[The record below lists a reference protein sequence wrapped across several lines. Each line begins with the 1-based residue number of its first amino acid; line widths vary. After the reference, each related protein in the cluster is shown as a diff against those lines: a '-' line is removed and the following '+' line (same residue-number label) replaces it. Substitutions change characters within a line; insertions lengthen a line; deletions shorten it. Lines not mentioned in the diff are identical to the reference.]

1 MTSTPTDNSDSPDQ
15 SKPRQQRRG
24 LDARQ
29 KGFYWHRTEIVRQYA
44 PLIGLDGIGLLD
56 SYSVWT
62 DNREGS
68 ETQGAAFPGLEDE
81 EVFYGIDRDHLAV
94 LNRLLEACGLIA
106 ISIVKARIQVARERN
121 NQKEVYWQPVN
132 KQTYTIVH
140 KDDYTLTTETVIRV
154 VQLAFQDPM
163 VYRVIRHIFL
173 PTFKPIERAREGDT
187 KNPWYLILPQVREMS
202 QWRILARRAAAE
214 KAQGR
219 ARVMKGFAT
228 RQATSADETG
238 TGSAS
243 ADETAQVHQPLPMGP
258 A

>member
-1 MTSTPTDNSDSPDQ
+1 
-15 SKPRQQRRG
+15 
-24 LDARQ
+24 
-29 KGFYWHRTEIVRQYA
+29 
-44 PLIGLDGIGLLD
+44 LD

-163 VYRVIRHIFL
+163 VYRAIRHIFL

-228 RQATSADETG
+228 RQATYADETG
-238 TGSAS
+238 TGSPAS
-243 ADETAQVHQPLPMGP
+243 ADETGGGSLTSADETGVGSPTSADETGSKQYQITEIVPSTSTTTATTTSLRRAYQGWN
-258 A
+258 ATRISCR

>member
-1 MTSTPTDNSDSPDQ
+1 MTSTPTDNTDSPDQ

-106 ISIVKARIQVARERN
+106 ISIVKARIQVAR
-121 NQKEVYWQPVN
+121 
-132 KQTYTIVH
+132 
-140 KDDYTLTTETVIRV
+140 
-154 VQLAFQDPM
+154 
-163 VYRVIRHIFL
+163 
-173 PTFKPIERAREGDT
+173 
-187 KNPWYLILPQVREMS
+187 
-202 QWRILARRAAAE
+202 
-214 KAQGR
+214 
-219 ARVMKGFAT
+219 
-228 RQATSADETG
+228 
-238 TGSAS
+238 
-243 ADETAQVHQPLPMGP
+243 
-258 A
+258 